1 MGDLGQALWMVAAV
15 GAALWLVSTLFK
27 ARQRIP
33 PPTRELDPVTRHEVE
48 QSLDDIFVR
57 LQDYSRETLAKLDTK
72 VRLLNQLVG
81 EAERR
86 EKSLRELLA
95 RLPPESVPS
104 TPGRETD
111 AAPSRIPP
119 SAAPPAAAPVERRET
134 PPPPLEPPVDRRRE
148 RVCAMADEGRTLRE
162 ITLATG
168 LQTGEVE
175 MILNLRR
182 MPST

>member
-15 GAALWLVSTLFK
+15 GAALWFVATIMK
-27 ARQRIP
+27 ARGRTAAP
-33 PPTRELDPVTRHEVE
+33 PPRTLDPALSQEVRD
-48 QSLDDIFVR
+48 SLDDIFVR

-72 VRLLNQLVG
+72 IRMLNQLVG

-86 EKSLRELLA
+86 EKTLRDLLA
-95 RLPPESVPS
+95 RIPS
-104 TPGRETD
+104 D
-111 AAPSRIPP
+111 AAPASPP
-119 SAAPPAAAPVERRET
+119 PDPAPTPAAGGADAPGRPVPSPDFAAAPVA
-134 PPPPLEPPVDRRRE
+134 PLPDRRRE
-148 RVCAMADEGRTLRE
+148 KVCAMADEGRTLRE

-182 MPST
+182 MPSA